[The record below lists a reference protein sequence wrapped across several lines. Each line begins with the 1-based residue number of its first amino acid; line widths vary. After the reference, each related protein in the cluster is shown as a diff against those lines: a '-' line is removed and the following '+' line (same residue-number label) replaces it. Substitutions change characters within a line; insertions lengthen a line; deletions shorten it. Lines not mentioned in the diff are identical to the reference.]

1 MNSYQEIFAKA
12 HKARAKQNQ
21 HQEKSTDADSK
32 RDALKKFNKDIT
44 LMLDTIGMI
53 EWGRL
58 LWVRR
63 YEILSRHINDNTS
76 LSDTSQFIWTIRH
89 PAKKYRNQHTYFI
102 EYEQYILKI
111 YFNKSG
117 DAVHATAEGN
127 TAFKTDD
134 TSIKGITDI
143 LAAAIEHGHD
153 TDKHFV
159 Y

>member
-1 MNSYQEIFAKA
+1 MNSYQEKFTKA
-12 HKARAKQNQ
+12 HKARAGKTSDI
-21 HQEKSTDADSK
+21 EVSTDADSK
-32 RDALKKFNKDIT
+32 REALKKFNKDIT
-44 LMLDTIGMI
+44 LMLDAIGMI

-58 LWVRR
+58 LWIRR

-102 EYEQYILKI
+102 EYEQYTLKI
-111 YFNKSG
+111 FFNKAG
-117 DAVHATAEGN
+117 DAIHATAEGN
-127 TAFKTDD
+127 TVFNTDN
-134 TSIKGITDI
+134 TSTEGITDI
-143 LAAAIEHGHD
+143 LAAAIEQGHD